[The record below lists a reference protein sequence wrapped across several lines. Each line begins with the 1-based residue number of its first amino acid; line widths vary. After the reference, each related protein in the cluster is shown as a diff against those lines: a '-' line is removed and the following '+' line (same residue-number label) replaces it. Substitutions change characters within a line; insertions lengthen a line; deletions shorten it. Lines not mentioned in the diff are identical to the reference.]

1 MPLLSGGHVSTAP
14 TLLLLLRFFGL
25 FQVRQPVVH
34 ILNGTTDGVV
44 VIDEGLFSLKQYFS
58 RDFHYDAAGACVVAR
73 SQCGTLLM
81 MMRI

>member
-25 FQVRQPVVH
+25 FQVRQPEVH
-34 ILNGTTDGVV
+34 VLKGTADGVV
-44 VIDEGLFSLKQYFS
+44 VVQQSLFSLEKSVFV
-58 RDFHYDAAGACVVAR
+58 DFHYEAAGACVVAR